1 TAFYMFRLVF
11 LVFWGTCRAEDPSIV
26 DRTTEAP
33 AVMTVPLMILAALA
47 AVGGFLGFP
56 EPLGKLIGW
65 EHSNTFQTW
74 LAPVLPVIEGT
85 HANHSRTLEYALM
98 PLVIAVS
105 VSGLGLAYW
114 LYLRHPGVPT
124 RIQRRAGFFYRLLIH
139 RLYIE
144 EIYDAFVVRVTLF
157 YARACALFDYLVID
171 GAVRASARIVR
182 GISRG
187 SGWTDRWIVDGAVNG
202 TAVVAR
208 LGGRAL
214 QSAQSGVIQR
224 YVLVVFG
231 AVLTLIAVIWGLER
245 FAPQLLRILGR

>member
-1 TAFYMFRLVF
+1 M
-11 LVFWGTCRAEDPSIV
+11 
-26 DRTTEAP
+26 
-33 AVMTVPLMILAALA
+33 
-47 AVGGFLGFP
+47 
-56 EPLGKLIGW
+56 
-65 EHSNTFQTW
+65 
-74 LAPVLPVIEGT
+74 
-85 HANHSRTLEYALM
+85 
-98 PLVIAVS
+98 
-105 VSGLGLAYW
+105 
-114 LYLRHPGVPT
+114 
-124 RIQRRAGFFYRLLIH
+124 
-139 RLYIE
+139 
-144 EIYDAFVVRVTLF
+144 
-157 YARACALFDYLVID
+157 
-171 GAVRASARIVR
+171 R